1 MLYFRSDSN
10 GTGQMKQIDE
20 NDMVGKFRLVV
31 ETTNF
36 MPIFGNGGEGKDI
49 VQIEV
54 EGGVYGSC
62 R

>member
-1 MLYFRSDSN
+1 
-10 GTGQMKQIDE
+10 MKQIDE